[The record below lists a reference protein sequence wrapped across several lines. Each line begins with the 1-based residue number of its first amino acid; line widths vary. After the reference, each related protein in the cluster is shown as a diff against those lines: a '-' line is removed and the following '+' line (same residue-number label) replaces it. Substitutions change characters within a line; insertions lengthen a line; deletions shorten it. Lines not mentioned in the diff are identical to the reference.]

1 MTELLLPRQASAET
15 VAGTTTPHPGARRP
29 TCARCA
35 GADDR
40 RARPT
45 DRCHH
50 HGGLRL
56 GGGVGR
62 LQPGGPPALPGR
74 QQGGLGRH
82 IGRFPA
88 RQTSAERAFR
98 RRLWRQPDPSR
109 LRTTDN
115 AAGRVAAIA
124 AGLEAADATPPTVA
138 PMDAGAMRALWLV
151 QHPAGLS
158 RAPKQFVDLQ
168 NDVAASDILLAVR
181 EGFESIE
188 HVKRNTAMG
197 FGTDQGRTGN
207 IKLATRRQ
215 HRLQWQ
221 KRELGP
227 SNASIKGFQSRNEK
241 TNTYLS
247 FKLRKSLQR
256 PRLSSTRTSTSAAP
270 SLQLTPCTPSA
281 MG

>member
-1 MTELLLPRQASAET
+1 MRAVQVQTIDAQDRLTGATTT
-15 VAGTTTPHPGARRP
+15 VACDWVAVSGGYNLVVHLHCQVGSKAVWDDTLAAFLPGKPAQNERS
-29 TCARCA
+29 A
-35 GADDR
+35 GA
-40 RARPT
+40 
-45 DRCHH
+45 C
-50 HGGLRL
+50 GGSQT
-56 GGGVGR
+56 
-62 LQPGGPPALPGR
+62 LQDCA
-74 QQGGLGRH
+74 Q
-82 IGRFPA
+82 
-88 RQTSAERAFR
+88 
-98 RRLWRQPDPSR
+98 
-109 LRTTDN
+109 TDN

-270 SLQLTPCTPSA
+270 SLQLTTCTPSA